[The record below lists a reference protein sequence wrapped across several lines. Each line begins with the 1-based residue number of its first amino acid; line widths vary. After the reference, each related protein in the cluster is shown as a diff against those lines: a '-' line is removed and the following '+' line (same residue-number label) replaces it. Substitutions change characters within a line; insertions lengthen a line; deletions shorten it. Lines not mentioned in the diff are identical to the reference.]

1 MCRESPTSQFMGGM
15 VTTLG
20 TVFIFYHIWAYDKGK
35 CLFFTRR
42 SAFRWAIVWM
52 FILSM
57 ILFEVW
63 NIILIYVKYKEWYM
77 EVSTSATHTE
87 IVPVPYTLWSDSR
100 RHLVRNAYQLLAIA
114 WVLVL
119 SIHSE
124 ETLYWA
130 YLIGAIRSKDTGTW
144 YKSPH
149 FKVWVFACLLCAGVM
164 PGVANIETDDLTK
177 MEDNIFLAGSISAF
191 ILFIG
196 SIWLLI
202 VFPRFI
208 KESQRQGANQDVLAR
223 LQYFK
228 ELNIVRTLFRFL
240 YCIAILTLAIDGR
253 TTSKHVNS
261 HPFWLDLFYI
271 CGLFFVFASNSLSLM
286 ILLPRNMAH
295 EAGYIPTNQVFVR
308 QNHCLPLHNV
318 PHTEGKQHF
327 NTSTVNSSTGGK
339 FAPYTSS
346 SSFSPSP
353 SPSSPEEVKQDI
365 HLDQMVYDPFPKR
378 DNGSRRGSKPWNVLG
393 GRLNLD
399 ASDIDDI
406 EFGIAMDADLRRVQR
421 EREVEEEKKVG
432 EMSKSSQMTA
442 DSDKPFARTRGE
454 RLLTEGEMVNEPSLL
469 DHFRSPADFAN
480 PPRPRDLNIVVVT
493 DTVEVEEKR

>member
-1 MCRESPTSQFMGGM
+1 MGGM

-42 SAFRWAIVWM
+42 SAFRWVIVWM

-63 NIILIYVKYKEWYM
+63 NVILIYVKYKEWYM
-77 EVSTSATHTE
+77 EVSTTETHTE
-87 IVPVPYTLWSDSR
+87 IVPVPFTLWSDSR
-100 RHLVRNAYQLLAIA
+100 QQLVRNAYQLLAIA

-130 YLIGAIRSKDTGTW
+130 YLIGAIRGKDTGTW

-149 FKVWVFACLLCAGVM
+149 FKIWVFVCLLCAGVM

-196 SIWLLI
+196 SVWLLI

-208 KESQRQGANQDVLAR
+208 KESRRQGANQDVLAR

-240 YCIAILTLAIDGR
+240 YCVAIFTLAIDGR
-253 TTSKHVNS
+253 TASKHVNS

-271 CGLFFVFASNSLSLM
+271 CGLFSVFASNSLSLM

-295 EAGYIPTNQVFVR
+295 EAGYVPANQVFVR
-308 QNHCLPLHNV
+308 QTRRCLPLHNI
-318 PHTEGKQHF
+318 PHTGGKAQLF
-327 NTSTVNSSTGGK
+327 GTSTVNSSAGGK
-339 FAPYTSS
+339 FAPYSS
-346 SSFSPSP
+346 SSS
-353 SPSSPEEVKQDI
+353 SPSSEGVKQGTR
-365 HLDQMVYDPFPKR
+365 LDRMVYSSSPLR
-378 DNGSRRGSKPWNVLG
+378 DNGSRRGSKPWDVLG
-393 GRLNLD
+393 ERLNLD
-399 ASDIDDI
+399 ATDI
-406 EFGIAMDADLRRVQR
+406 EDIEVGIAMDADPRRVQR
-421 EREVEEEKKVG
+421 EREEEERKVG
-432 EMSKSSQMTA
+432 ETSKLSQMTT
-442 DSDKPFARTRGE
+442 DSDKPFARTKGE
-454 RLLTEGEMVNEPSLL
+454 RLLTEGEMVNEPTSLVSNNSFSL
-469 DHFRSPADFAN
+469 ITLFLGEQLLTVSFRGVVGGFPA
-480 PPRPRDLNIVVVT
+480 
-493 DTVEVEEKR
+493 